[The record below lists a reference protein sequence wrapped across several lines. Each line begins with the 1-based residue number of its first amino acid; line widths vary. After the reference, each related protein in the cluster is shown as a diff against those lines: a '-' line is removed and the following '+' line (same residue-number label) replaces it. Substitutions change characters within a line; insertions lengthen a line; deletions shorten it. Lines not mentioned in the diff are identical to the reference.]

1 MNKRGGMK
9 GLLCMWAVTLA
20 WTCGST
26 QLGDDEG
33 MKYRLHIAS
42 GPLDQSLQE
51 LAAQSGIQIVFFS
64 KLTEGRRAPAL
75 DGLYTITSALDI
87 LLANSKLGYRMIN
100 PKTIQISPTASL
112 DNSKEA
118 PTRQEASQAGDN
130 SKVSDD
136 LKEVTV
142 MATAEHLVATRIETP
157 LSAIPQTITIVS
169 AEQIRQQSDTDL
181 TDALR
186 YAPGITVVQVDS
198 MNATF
203 YSRGF
208 QITSFHIDGGA
219 PLSSFFS
226 SGNTTPIFQS
236 SPDLSEFDHIEVL
249 RGSDALFGG
258 TGNPGGTVSLVRKRP
273 LNTFAVS
280 ADLSS
285 GSWSNERAEADLTG
299 PLAFDGGLRGR
310 IDAVFEDRG
319 YFYDLATLER
329 KRLFGV
335 IEADV
340 TPTTMVT
347 LGGSYQ
353 RDDALPF
360 ISGLPRAP
368 DGSDPHLPV
377 DTSLTF
383 DWSRYRQRLREG
395 YLQVQQNF
403 LGDWRLKVDAEQWD
417 GRANAYYGYWSS
429 PIDPVNRELY
439 EPPQSLLNFD
449 DSLHRQFAVDATVTG
464 TFPWFGRRA
473 EVAFG
478 GDFMHVH
485 TTDPVENYFSNFAP
499 PAPTFPFNPSR
510 YPSPLLGSDLLEVN
524 LSGYLRTHGVFASL
538 RMPLTEALSVTAGT
552 RLGSDET
559 RAGVVV
565 SDPGASEPLSA
576 RYGSSNVFTPYAGV
590 MYALSDHYS
599 VYASYADIYQT
610 MAEAQQEPSG
620 RLLGP
625 ESGVDRELG
634 IKAAW
639 REHTLN
645 GALVFYRITQDSV
658 PLELPFSRQ
667 STLYCCYLPGAN
679 RSYGADIEMNGV
691 PAPGW
696 LVTLGYSY
704 NVNQAATGGAISP
717 TTPRHLLKLWTS
729 KQLGGVLDRLTVG
742 GGLLAQSTNSSGAY
756 CSPFGGCP
764 LSTSDSYEVFR
775 EIIQG
780 SFAVVNLRAGV
791 RIDSHWQAALTV
803 NNLFD
808 RTYYQALGDLNG
820 GNWYG
825 DPRNWQVRIQGK
837 Y

>member
-1 MNKRGGMK
+1 MKNRGGVK

-75 DGLYTITSALDI
+75 DGLYTITGALDI

-112 DNSKEA
+112 GKGKEPPA
-118 PTRQEASQAGDN
+118 RREASQAGEN
-130 SKVSDD
+130 PKLSDD
-136 LKEVTV
+136 LGEITVTG
-142 MATAEHLVATRIETP
+142 TAEHLVATRIETP

-169 AEQIRQQSDTDL
+169 AEQIRQQNDTDL

-198 MNATF
+198 MNAAF
-203 YSRGF
+203 FSRGF

-226 SGNTTPIFQS
+226 GGTTTPIFQS

-273 LNTFAVS
+273 LNTFTAS
-280 ADLSS
+280 ADLAT
-285 GSWSNERAEADLTG
+285 GSWSNERAEVDLTG

-310 IDAVFEDRG
+310 IDGMFEDRG

-340 TPTTMVT
+340 TPTTLVT
-347 LGGSYQ
+347 VGGSYQ
-353 RDDALPF
+353 RDDSLPF
-360 ISGLPRAP
+360 INGLPRAP

-377 DTSLTF
+377 DTALTF
-383 DWSRYRQRLREG
+383 DWSRFRQRLREG
-395 YLQVQQNF
+395 YIQAQQNF
-403 LGDWRLKVDAEQWD
+403 VGDWKLKIDAEQWD
-417 GRANAYYGYWSS
+417 GKANAYYGFWQS
-429 PIDPVNRELY
+429 PIDPVNREFY
-439 EPPQSLLNFD
+439 EPPESLLNFD

-464 TFPWFGRRA
+464 TFPWFDRRA
-473 EVAFG
+473 QAAFG

-485 TTDPVENYFSNFAP
+485 TTDPVDNYFPNYQAP
-499 PAPTFPFNPSR
+499 EPTFSYSPSR
-510 YPSPLLGSDLLEVN
+510 YPSPFLGPPPLGLN
-524 LSGYLRTHGVFASL
+524 LSGYLRTHGVFASF
-538 RMPLTEALSVTAGT
+538 RIPLTDALSVTAGT

-559 RAGVVV
+559 RAGV
-565 SDPGASEPLSA
+565 SLSEGGRSGGLSA
-576 RYGSSNVFTPYAGV
+576 GYGSTNVFTPYVGV
-590 MYALSDHYS
+590 MYALNDHYS

-620 RLLGP
+620 RLLGA
-625 ESGVDRELG
+625 ESGVDREIG
-634 IKAAW
+634 IKGAW

-645 GALVFYRITQDSV
+645 GALVIYRITQDSV
-658 PLELPFSRQ
+658 PLSLPYSSQ
-667 STLYCCYLPGAN
+667 SSLYCCYLPGTN
-679 RSYGADIEMNGV
+679 RSYGTDVDFNGV

-696 LVTLGYSY
+696 LVTVGYSY
-704 NVNQAATGGAISP
+704 NVNKAATGGAVSP
-717 TTPRHLLKLWTS
+717 TTPRHLLKIWAS
-729 KQLGGVLDRLTVG
+729 KELTGVLDRFTVG
-742 GGLLAQSTNSSGAY
+742 GGLLAQSTNSSSGY
-756 CSPFGGCP
+756 CSTLGTLCP
-764 LSTSDSYEVFR
+764 MNTSGSYEIF
-775 EIIQG
+775 QG

-825 DPRNWQVRIQGK
+825 DPRNWQLRIQGK